1 MRACCVA
8 LRTMSRYLHHNTTV
22 GGKLMYTCMC
32 DLVPMLYSGK
42 KIIKGQYL
50 EEEYGTQRQRCRSAL
65 ECSKLIS
72 HHGRRP
78 DKEGRKDARVVD
90 DREEFQ

>member
-1 MRACCVA
+1 
-8 LRTMSRYLHHNTTV
+8 
-22 GGKLMYTCMC
+22 
-32 DLVPMLYSGK
+32 MLYSGR

-50 EEEYGTQRQRCRSAL
+50 EEEYRTQRQRCRSAL

-78 DKEGRKDARVVD
+78 DKEGRKDARVVE